1 LVTHRDKVSLVRI
14 FPLSEPARYI
24 SVRYGD
30 NKEVDTDRGAWSFT
44 TRNLRENTSKPSP
57 GRYIISDVDGNR
69 YDLPNLADLDATS
82 QTMIMRFL

>member
-1 LVTHRDKVSLVRI
+1 MVAVIRRI
-14 FPLSEPARYI
+14 RRIKERFGTL
-24 SVRYGD
+24 D
-30 NKEVDTDRGAWSFT
+30 WEVDTDRGAWSFT

-69 YDLPNLADLDATS
+69 YDLPNLADLDAAS